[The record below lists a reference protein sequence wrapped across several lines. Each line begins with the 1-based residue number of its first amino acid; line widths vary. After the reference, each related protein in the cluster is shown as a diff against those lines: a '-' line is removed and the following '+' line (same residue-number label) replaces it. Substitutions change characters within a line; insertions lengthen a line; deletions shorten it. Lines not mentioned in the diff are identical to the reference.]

1 MGFIALTRIWT
12 KDLICCLYWNDNA
25 SFTNIFYNLLWI
37 NEDFSA
43 EGLITNKVISGC
55 LCLGIDVCIYM
66 MESFFSEIFLRF
78 AWCKIQ
84 HAPVPSLLRGILLV
98 LQIWVRT
105 RVVWETASLI
115 LDSFLFS
122 TAHFDSIWISCLPC
136 GWCIEVQCLI
146 WVKFGSAL
154 LNWQETLLFFFFGGE
169 GREEVQFSAGF
180 VCWNGS
186 AQAGA
191 RGSSERWGG
200 KWICG
205 TWQSDQLALLH
216 CHSQNNLK
224 ISSNSL
230 VKVHVLA

>member
-1 MGFIALTRIWT
+1 MSVFRYR
-12 KDLICCLYWNDNA
+12 C
-25 SFTNIFYNLLWI
+25 
-37 NEDFSA
+37 
-43 EGLITNKVISGC
+43 
-55 LCLGIDVCIYM
+55 VCIYIYIWW
-66 MESFFSEIFLRF
+66 SNFFLRF
-78 AWCKIQ
+78 SHALRDAKQC
-84 HAPVPSLLRGILLV
+84 APVTSLLRGILLV
-98 LQIWVRT
+98 LQILVRT

-115 LDSFLFS
+115 LDSFLFC
-122 TAHFDSIWISCLPC
+122 TAHFDSVWISCLPC

-146 WVKFGSAL
+146 GVKFSSAL
-154 LNWQETLLFFFFGGE
+154 LNWQEAFLFFCGE

-186 AQAGA
+186 ARAGA
-191 RGSSERWGG
+191 RGSAERWGG

-216 CHSQNNLK
+216 CHSWNNLK